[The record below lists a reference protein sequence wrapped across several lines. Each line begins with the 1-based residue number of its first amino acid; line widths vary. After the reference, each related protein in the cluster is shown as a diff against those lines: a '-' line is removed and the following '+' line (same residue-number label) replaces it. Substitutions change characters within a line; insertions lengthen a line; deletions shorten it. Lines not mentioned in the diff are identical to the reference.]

1 VSLRLQNNSDLE
13 HAFPSNVRNDVLVA
27 LSALPD
33 NPHGVGS
40 FTTQVNGETVS
51 IPYRVYH
58 NTALIHVDKLSSLQI
73 HLVDCILTRHNDG
86 IVREKHLVRVVT
98 SDNAWVPPFVVQLVG
113 EYVVEII
120 QVIAANLSN
129 LNVSLYAGFLRANP
143 DFLALTEQRVTSY
156 WDCYHR
162 STSRSEYAG
171 FQVLD
176 FFKRLAAA
184 KE

>member
-1 VSLRLQNNSDLE
+1 MSLRPQNNSDLE

-40 FTTQVNGETVS
+40 FTAQVNGEAVS

-58 NTALIHVDKLSSLQI
+58 DTTLIHVDKLSSLQI
-73 HLVDCILTRHNDG
+73 HLIDCVLTRHNDG
-86 IVREKHLVRVVT
+86 ILRQKHLVRMVT
-98 SDNAWVPPFVVQLVG
+98 SGNPWVPPFVVQLVG

-129 LNVSLYAGFLRANP
+129 LNVSLYARFLRANP

-162 STSRSEYAG
+162 STNRGEYVG
-171 FQVLD
+171 FRVLD
-176 FFKRLAAA
+176 FFKGLVVA